1 MPHEFQRV
9 HVFSDAPE
17 AAFLKQFPGNRP
29 ILDGFSFSFGLEV
42 PRDCEA
48 LIAFNRAS
56 YTIATT
62 LPKARTA
69 FIAAEPDAIHPYS
82 TRYLNQFGIV
92 LSATTKRLETR
103 HWKTAP
109 CWYWFAGI
117 DFSKPWEIEHFRGY
131 DYFSK
136 LAPPPKRDKVSVVT
150 SNKSFTE
157 YHQKR
162 IAFLDALIEKIP
174 EHLEIYGRGHKSVD
188 DKRLAL
194 EPCKYHLALEN
205 SHGPDTWTEKLADP
219 YLCWAYPFYA
229 GATNVE
235 AYFPA
240 SSFSYLDLDAP
251 DKAAEQ
257 IVQAVQ
263 SGLWDKQRD
272 AIAAAR
278 ETVLNEQ
285 NIARQLVHLARDL
298 TAQPAGDGSKTL
310 YLRSERSLWPEKG
323 ARGSVGQWALRNGLM
338 LFDKQIELRTAGW
351 RNRLDAAKTRRRQR
365 KLQRLEEK

>member
-1 MPHEFQRV
+1 MPQELQKV
-9 HVFSDAPE
+9 HVFTDAPE
-17 AAFLKQFPGNRP
+17 AAFLKQFPGNDGR
-29 ILDGFSFSFGLEV
+29 LDGFSFSFGLDV
-42 PRDCEA
+42 PKDCDA

-82 TRYLNQFGIV
+82 ARYLNQFGIV
-92 LSATTKRLETR
+92 LSATDKPLGTR
-103 HWKTAP
+103 QWKTAP

-131 DYFSK
+131 DYFSN
-136 LAPPPKRDKVSVVT
+136 LAPPPKRNKVSVVT

-194 EPCKYHLALEN
+194 EPCKYHIALEN

-235 AYFPA
+235 EYFPA
-240 SSFSYLDLDAP
+240 LSFSYLDLDDP
-251 DKAAEQ
+251 RQAAEQ

-263 SGLWDKQRD
+263 SGLWDRERN
-272 AIAAAR
+272 AIATAR
-278 ETVLNEQ
+278 QTILTEQ
-285 NIARQLVHLARDL
+285 NIAHQLVHLARDL
-298 TAQPAGDGSKTL
+298 TAQPAGDRSNIL
-310 YLRSERSLWPEKG
+310 YLKSERSLWPEKG
-323 ARGSVGQWALRNGLM
+323 ARGSVGQWALRNTLM
-338 LFDKQIELRTAGW
+338 LFDKGIELRTAGL
-351 RNRLDAAKTRRRQR
+351 RDRLDAAKTRRRQR
-365 KLQRLEEK
+365 KLRKLENK